1 MHTEQAPRFCGLD
14 SIRLTGPSPVFC
26 LIFNDLCRS
35 EATRKVV
42 WTEVPVIVGEKVHLS
57 ASSRQMSHNPNYRTS
72 SGGEMEGRAN
82 FQQLE
87 KEVEIAVREIFLK
100 YRRLLKSRKASRN
113 LFVFYVMQGAR
124 SGCSEEG
131 SCGG

>member
-1 MHTEQAPRFCGLD
+1 
-14 SIRLTGPSPVFC
+14 
-26 LIFNDLCRS
+26 
-35 EATRKVV
+35 
-42 WTEVPVIVGEKVHLS
+42 
-57 ASSRQMSHNPNYRTS
+57 
-72 SGGEMEGRAN
+72 MEGRAN

-113 LFVFYVMQGAR
+113 LFVFYGMQGAR
-124 SGCSEEG
+124 SGCSGEG